1 MDADDSPCY
10 LNGEYLALASARIP
24 VLSMY
29 GRNATLHV
37 GRTHARALM
46 PAVLE
51 LIASE
56 RLHPET
62 VTTCVAPLDDAP
74 QALREHFLGG
84 GVKTVLTAS

>member
-1 MDADDSPCY
+1 
-10 LNGEYLALASARIP
+10 
-24 VLSMY
+24 
-29 GRNATLHV
+29 
-37 GRTHARALM
+37 M

-51 LIASE
+51 LIASG

-62 VTTCVAPLDDAP
+62 VTTCVAPLEEAP